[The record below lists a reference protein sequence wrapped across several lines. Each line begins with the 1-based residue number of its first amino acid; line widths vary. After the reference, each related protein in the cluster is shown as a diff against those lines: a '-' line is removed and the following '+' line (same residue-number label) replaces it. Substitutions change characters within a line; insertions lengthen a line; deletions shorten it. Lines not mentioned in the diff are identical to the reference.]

1 MAVKHEI
8 KSQLAKLLA
17 TEDLI
22 IEHKQI
28 ETAQFNVQTR
38 VLILPLWE
46 KATNIIYDSLVAH
59 EVGHA
64 LYTPDREWW
73 KEKEIPHTFLNI
85 VEDARIEK
93 LMKRRYAGLAK
104 TFYKGYNELNDLDF
118 FDIND
123 QDLTTFNLAD
133 RINLYFKVGAWN
145 DISFSDA
152 ETSILRLIENAET
165 FDDTLSAA
173 EALYNFCKQEKEEE
187 SEPQEQKIE
196 GNARMDSE
204 GDRNSPDSDSD
215 DTDTTVPES
224 NSDAPV
230 ESRSDSDVDN
240 NRMDGDGASVD
251 SVKEPETRT
260 VESLDKALKNLVNE
274 HSRENVYVEIP
285 ELNLDDIILSNEDIH
300 KKCELNWSNWEY
312 NYKET
317 IARGDLDL
325 YGEVDSEYR
334 SFKKSAQKEV
344 NFLVKEFEMKKS
356 ADSYA
361 RSTIA
366 KTGILNTSKLHT
378 YKFNEDLFKKVN
390 VVPDGKNHGLIF
402 ILDWSGSMAEVM
414 TDTLKQL
421 YNLIWFC
428 KKVNIPFDV
437 YGFTNEA
444 LLFNDDVDSEG
455 NLHDKRKPLVERK
468 GVFAIENYF
477 GMLHLFTSK
486 VNNKVLDQQ
495 LLNIYRTSE
504 SFRRRCYYRYPQGL
518 HLSGTPLNE
527 SIIALHQILPKF
539 KEENKLQ
546 KVQCVILTDGEAYPL
561 RYYREVERRWEDE
574 PFLGTAACGD
584 NVSLRDRKL
593 GKTYNF
599 SYEYY
604 SFTDTM
610 LRNLGD
616 KFPDTNFIGMRI
628 MSGRDAGSFIR
639 RYIDPYKEEKKYGII
654 MKSWKTNKS
663 FSIKDSGYSTYF
675 GLLSNSLSEDDSFEV
690 NEDATKAQ
698 IKRAFVKSL
707 KTKKLN
713 KKVLGEFVEMV
724 V

>member
-17 TEDLI
+17 TEDLV

-46 KATNIIYDSLVAH
+46 KATNEIYDALVAH

-64 LYTPDREWW
+64 LYTPDQWDW
-73 KEKEIPHTFLNI
+73 MGKVPQSFVNI
-85 VEDARIEK
+85 VEDVRIEK

-123 QDLTTFNLAD
+123 KDLTDFNLAD
-133 RINLYFKVGAWN
+133 RVNLYFKVGAWN

-152 ETSILRLIENAET
+152 ETPIVNLIKNAET
-165 FDDTLSAA
+165 FDEAVSAA
-173 EALYNFCKQEKEEE
+173 EALYNFCKEENKEETE
-187 SEPQEQKIE
+187 SQEQKVESNVGMDLE
-196 GNARMDSE
+196 GNGNSSDIDS
-204 GDRNSPDSDSD
+204 N

-224 NSDAPV
+224 DSDAPV
-230 ESRSDSDVDN
+230 ESRSDSNVDN
-240 NRMDGDGASVD
+240 NRMDGAGASVEP
-251 SVKEPETRT
+251 VEPETKT
-260 VESLDKALKNLVNE
+260 VDALDQALKNLVGE
-274 HSRENVYVEIP
+274 HSRENVYVEVP
-285 ELNLDDIILSNEDIH
+285 ELNLDDVIISNEDIH
-300 KKCELNWSNWEY
+300 DRCEINWLNWEE

-325 YGEVDSEYR
+325 YGEVDSDYK

-366 KTGILNTSKLHT
+366 KTGVLNTSKLHT

-428 KKVNIPFDV
+428 RKVNIPFDV

-444 LLFNDDVDSEG
+444 LIFNSDEEDERS
-455 NLHDKRKPLVERK
+455 LHEKIKPIIDKER
-468 GVFAIENYF
+468 GFFAIDNYF

-486 VNNKVLDQQ
+486 VNSKVLDRQMV
-495 LLNIYRTSE
+495 NIYRTSE
-504 SFRRRCYYRYPQGL
+504 AFRRGVYYRYPQGL

-527 SIIALHQILPKF
+527 SLVALHQILPKF
-539 KEENKLQ
+539 KSDNKLQ

-561 RYYREVERRWEDE
+561 KYYREVERHWEDE
-574 PFLGTAACGD
+574 PYLGTGSCGD

-610 LRNLGD
+610 LRHLGD